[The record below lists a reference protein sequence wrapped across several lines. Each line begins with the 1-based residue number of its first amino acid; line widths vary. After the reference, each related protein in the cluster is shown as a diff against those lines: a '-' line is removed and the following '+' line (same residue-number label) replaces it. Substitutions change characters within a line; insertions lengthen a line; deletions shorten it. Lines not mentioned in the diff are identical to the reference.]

1 MMISLVVPSS
11 GFPFTLDRA
20 QVSFRARVLLANLT
34 DLTGRQYPP
43 LTGLPPSSSS
53 DNDK

>member
-1 MMISLVVPSS
+1 MLGGPLARISAHAVSHE
-11 GFPFTLDRA
+11 
-20 QVSFRARVLLANLT
+20 VSFLARVLLANLT
-34 DLTGRQYPP
+34 DLAGRQYPP